1 LYIKGKEDEIGNP
14 LKLVYENAGQR
25 WEVAVTMSD
34 TGFKQVSF
42 VNSIATTK
50 VNSNKLNYI
59 YIYFNCV
66 IYGMKLFYR
75 VVDML
80 ITLLI

>member
-50 VNSNKLNYI
+50 VNSIKLKYNLYI
-59 YIYFNCV
+59 YIYLNCI
-66 IYGMKLFYR
+66 IYDL
-75 VVDML
+75 
-80 ITLLI
+80 

>member
-50 VNSNKLNYI
+50 VNS
-59 YIYFNCV
+59 
-66 IYGMKLFYR
+66 
-75 VVDML
+75 
-80 ITLLI
+80 

>member
-50 VNSNKLNYI
+50 VN
-59 YIYFNCV
+59 F
-66 IYGMKLFYR
+66 
-75 VVDML
+75 
-80 ITLLI
+80 

>member
-50 VNSNKLNYI
+50 VNFIKLKYTYI
-59 YIYFNCV
+59 LKLCYLWHTIV
-66 IYGMKLFYR
+66 IIGW
-75 VVDML
+75 
-80 ITLLI
+80 